1 MSRFAVIIVAVF
13 LFMLPVWSRQAPAK
27 RRAVVVAP
35 KAPVATVSQT
45 GEPLLGA
52 SGAILMDGRTGLVLW
67 AKNADQSLP
76 MASTTKIMTAV
87 VILDNEKGR
96 MNQMVT
102 VSHNAADTGGSSW
115 LAEGDKVTLDD
126 LLKGA
131 LLCSS
136 NEATVAAGEFVAGS
150 EAKFVELMNA
160 KAQELGLTKTHFIN
174 PHGLTNAKKDG
185 GGHYSSA
192 RDLATMARYALQ
204 NYPLIKKYVA
214 SGSPRPLMVTCT
226 PRGQIYTP
234 NHNKLLGT
242 SVPGFPDAIIDGV
255 KTGFVNESG
264 KCYVSSATRG
274 DFQLISVVLNSPDM
288 YREAQ
293 TLFTYGYTRY
303 DWKTFGVV
311 GQQVGDVP
319 VKYGA
324 TRTAPVTVTTVLG
337 APVLKAE
344 YGATAKDIVS
354 VTAKKLTAPVARGE
368 KAGICELRRDGVLIA
383 AAPVISMGVTS
394 LSTGVRA
401 LRALGL
407 TLLSMLMLLLAGK
420 IYGTCSKSARR
431 RRRSFAP
438 TGRNTDTGR

>member
-1 MSRFAVIIVAVF
+1 MTRFAVVLIAVCLLIIPVWAGKAPARHRAVAVA
-13 LFMLPVWSRQAPAK
+13 PV
-27 RRAVVVAP
+27 
-35 KAPVATVSQT
+35 APVATVSPT

-52 SGAILMDGRTGLVLW
+52 SGAILMDSRTGLVLW
-67 AKNADQSLP
+67 EKNADQPLP
-76 MASTTKIMTAV
+76 MASTTKIMTAMV
-87 VILDNEKGR
+87 LLDNEQGR

-102 VSHNAADTGGSSW
+102 VSHNAASTGGSSW
-115 LAEGDKVTLDD
+115 LAEGDRVTLDD

-160 KAQELGLTKTHFIN
+160 KAKELGLTNTHFIN
-174 PHGLTNAKKDG
+174 PHGLTNAKIDG

-192 RDLATMARYALQ
+192 RDLATMTRYALQ
-204 NYPLIKKYVA
+204 NYPLIKQYV
-214 SGSPRPLMVTCT
+214 SLGRPRPLMVNCT

-242 SVPGFPDAIIDGV
+242 TVPGFPDAIVDGV
-255 KTGFVNESG
+255 KTGYVNESG

-274 DFQLISVVLNSPDM
+274 DFQLIAVVLNSPDM

-293 TLFTYGYTRY
+293 TLFTYGFTRY
-303 DWKTFGVV
+303 EWKTFATV
-311 GQQVGDVP
+311 GQPVGDVP
-319 VKYGA
+319 VQYGA
-324 TRTAPVTVTTVLG
+324 TRTAPVTVTTVIG

-344 YGATAKDIVS
+344 FGATAKDTVA
-354 VTAKKLTAPVARGE
+354 VAAKKLTAPVARGE
-368 KAGICELRRDGVLIA
+368 NAGTCELRRDGVLIA
-383 AAPVISMGVTS
+383 SAPAISLGVTS
-394 LSTGVRA
+394 LATGVRA

-431 RRRSFAP
+431 RRRGFAP
-438 TGRNTDTGR
+438 TGRNTDTGG